1 MGLARNKSK
10 SSDKLGLGLKI
21 FVTVLVLATA
31 VVYIWS
37 VLNNGGNIIAG
48 LFSPLLIIILV
59 LVLMTPMIISMVK
72 DMKHELPIQDEMSKE
87 LMTKSS
93 SIAFFISIYYLLAIA
108 VFEDRISSLL
118 GMTELIAR
126 HAVELG
132 IMGMAIIFAVTYF
145 IVRLRMSKK

>member
-1 MGLARNKSK
+1 MARNKSK

-93 SIAFFISIYYLLAIA
+93 SIAFFISILLAGNSR
-108 VFEDRISSLL
+108 V
-118 GMTELIAR
+118 
-126 HAVELG
+126 
-132 IMGMAIIFAVTYF
+132 
-145 IVRLRMSKK
+145 